1 MKTSR
6 SERRIPRLKGIYWLL
21 FSQATCSRVGLAVR
35 AIREISKSPVA
46 IYTIKTNCTVINH
59 CTKVVGHFLGDCPHL
74 CPNPTLTCIQVYKR
88 CHKCARAD
96 EKRKNCT
103 YELLWIGAH
112 SRLRFCE
119 VVSIL
124 ELRMPY
130 RAQAGLEPNRG
141 FGAPGILFLELSLNA
156 V

>member
-1 MKTSR
+1 MHV
-6 SERRIPRLKGIYWLL
+6 
-21 FSQATCSRVGLAVR
+21 Q
-35 AIREISKSPVA
+35 
-46 IYTIKTNCTVINH
+46 
-59 CTKVVGHFLGDCPHL
+59 
-74 CPNPTLTCIQVYKR
+74 
-88 CHKCARAD
+88 
-96 EKRKNCT
+96 

-130 RAQAGLEPNRG
+130 RAQAGLEPNLGFG